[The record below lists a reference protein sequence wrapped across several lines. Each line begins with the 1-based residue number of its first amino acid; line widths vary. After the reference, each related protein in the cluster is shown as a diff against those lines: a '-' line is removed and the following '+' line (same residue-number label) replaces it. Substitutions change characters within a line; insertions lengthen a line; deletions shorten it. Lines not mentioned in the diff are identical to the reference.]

1 MQLDALLQPLLAQLN
16 SGVVVLDQQNQV
28 LFFNQFIARR
38 ANVQLEHVYGQ
49 NLFDVF
55 TDLPKAWLQR
65 KLDSVRQLQVPAFS
79 NWEQRQYV
87 FKLPHLRPLSTGSQ
101 YMAQNCSIMPLSN
114 VSDSA
119 GYLCILIE
127 DATDAFVYQQQLR
140 SSMAQLEQANRIDG
154 LTGIYNRRYWQQQ
167 LQLELLRAERYQ
179 HPVSL
184 LLFDLDKFK
193 QLNDNYGHQGGD
205 AVLTTVAERI
215 TALLRDTDIFGR
227 YGGEEFGVVL
237 PETALNGALMVA
249 NRVCKTIAAETV
261 SYNQQQIPVTLS
273 IGVASFN
280 GQSSDELIQ
289 QADIA
294 LYNAKRQGRNCVC
307 AYTDSADYLKKI
319 K

>member
-16 SGVVVLDQQNQV
+16 SGVVLLDKQNQV

-38 ANVQLEHVYGQ
+38 ANVQLEQVQGQ

-101 YMAQNCSIMPLSN
+101 YMAQNCSIMPLGN
-114 VSDSA
+114 GSDSA

-127 DATDAFVYQQQLR
+127 DATDAFVYQQQLHA
-140 SSMAQLEQANRIDG
+140 SMAQLEQANRIDG

-193 QLNDNYGHQGGD
+193 QLNDSYGHQGGD

-215 TALLRDTDIFGR
+215 SALLRDTDIFGR

-237 PETALNGALMVA
+237 PETALDGALMVA
-249 NRVCKTIAAETV
+249 NRICKTIAAETV
-261 SYNQQQIPVTLS
+261 SYNQQHIPVTLS
-273 IGVASFN
+273 IGVASFA

-289 QADIA
+289 QADIG

-307 AYTDSADYLKKI
+307 AYTDSADYLKR
-319 K
+319 

>member
-101 YMAQNCSIMPLSN
+101 YMAQNCSIMPLGN
-114 VSDSA
+114 GSDSA

-127 DATDAFVYQQQLR
+127 DATDAFVYQQQLHA
-140 SSMAQLEQANRIDG
+140 SMAQLEQANRIDG

-193 QLNDNYGHQGGD
+193 QLNDSYGHQGGD

-215 TALLRDTDIFGR
+215 SALLRDTDIFGR

-237 PETALNGALMVA
+237 PETALDGALMVA
-249 NRVCKTIAAETV
+249 NRICKTIAAETV
-261 SYNQQQIPVTLS
+261 SYNQQHIPVTLS
-273 IGVASFN
+273 IGVASFA